1 MANMRQ
7 KVFTLQ
13 IQGKEDMSLLE
24 STIGGLLRGEHN
36 KCALIRCNEFI
47 QLRLCALYGK
57 GIPPI
62 HVYGEGLQR
71 SLDAS
76 NVVSVYL
83 LMSYVEADEGLL
95 GKRSEPEKS
104 GSLEAPAFST
114 AACLEPE
121 KSGSLEA
128 PAFSTAACLEPA
140 FTSSEPETT
149 PARSETDEAVCIK
162 DDSP

>member
-1 MANMRQ
+1 MRQ

-62 HVYGEGLQR
+62 HVYGEGLQI
-71 SLDAS
+71 SLDAG

-95 GKRSEPEKS
+95 GKRS
-104 GSLEAPAFST
+104 
-114 AACLEPE
+114 EPE